1 MLLLQTR
8 KGFKEEGMRNE
19 NQRINK
25 VIMGGWLTILIVLLL
40 AYSLQVL
47 KGERTVPYMIVFV
60 VLGAVPFLFTTIC
73 YKKDQGRKSIPYLA
87 GFGYMAL
94 YVFALF
100 TGDTP
105 LSFVYIL
112 PMLSVLMIC
121 NNYRLMYWF
130 SAVSISANVISVIYH
145 IVLLGQNS
153 EETIKNVEIQLAG
166 VILCTVLATIASK
179 VSDKINRE
187 KIEMISEKEQKQS
200 ILLENIMEA
209 TDLAN
214 NYTSQMEESVK
225 DLIHSLNSTG
235 VAMKELSKGTT
246 QTAEALQEQ
255 IDMTSVIHDRILEAK
270 KISDEINAFNNES
283 TKNIGQ
289 GIQHVDNLKKSAENT
304 ENESLEVQRKMNEL
318 STKAAEAIGIISLI
332 QGIAKQTNLL
342 ALNASIEAARAGEAG
357 KGFAVVAEEI
367 TSLANQTHDAT
378 KNIEQILN
386 QLNREAT
393 GTTQVVD
400 TLIQINKEQNN
411 LVYLVKNSFDEIEK
425 SILKVS
431 KNSAQ
436 SVETMLQLEQNN
448 MQIVDNIQTLSG
460 VSEEVA
466 SHTQQTFET
475 TENNLDTVNKVGQQ
489 IVKLNQDM
497 KNLAALK
504 VE

>member
-1 MLLLQTR
+1 M
-8 KGFKEEGMRNE
+8 KGYKDEGMRNE

-47 KGERTVPYMIVFV
+47 KGERTVVYMIVFV
-60 VLGAVPFLFTTIC
+60 VLGAVPFLYTAIC

-87 GFGYMAL
+87 GFGYMVL

-153 EETIKNVEIQLAG
+153 AETIKNVEIQLAG

-187 KIEMISEKEQKQS
+187 KIEIISEKEQRQS
-200 ILLENIMEA
+200 TLLESIMEA

-214 NYTSQMEESVK
+214 NYTSQMEGSVK
-225 DLIHSLNSTG
+225 QLIQSLNSTQG
-235 VAMKELSKGTT
+235 AMKELSEGTT

-270 KISDEINAFNNES
+270 KISDEINTLNNES
-283 TKNIGQ
+283 TKNIEN
-289 GIQHVDNLKKSAENT
+289 GIHHVDNLKKSAENT
-304 ENESLEVQRKMNEL
+304 ENESMEVQRKMNGL

-386 QLNREAT
+386 QLNKEAM

-400 TLIQINKEQNN
+400 TLIQINKEQNSF
-411 LVYLVKNSFDEIEK
+411 VYLVKNSFDEIEK
-425 SILKVS
+425 GISKVS
-431 KNSAQ
+431 KNSVQ
-436 SVETMLQLEQNN
+436 SVDTMLLLEENN
-448 MQIVDNIQTLSG
+448 KQIVDSIQTLSG

-466 SHTQQTFET
+466 SHTQQTMET
-475 TENNLDTVNKVGQQ
+475 TENNLDTVNLVGQQ
-489 IVKLNQDM
+489 IVKLNSDM
-497 KNLAALK
+497 KSLAALR